1 MSKKPGIEIAQ
12 KLKRILFQR
21 FGDITDRIILFGSRS
36 KGTTQPDSDY
46 DILIV
51 LKTDYD
57 WIMEND
63 ILDACY
69 QLDLEYNLLTD
80 IKIISL
86 QELKSLKGKQP
97 FIMTAVAEGISI

>member
-12 KLKRILFQR
+12 KLKKILFQR

-36 KGTTQPDSDY
+36 KGTAQPDSDY

-69 QLDLEYNLLTD
+69 QLDLEYNLLT
-80 IKIISL
+80 I
-86 QELKSLKGKQP
+86 LKSYLCK
-97 FIMTAVAEGISI
+97 SLNH

>member
-12 KLKRILFQR
+12 KLKKILFQR

-36 KGTTQPDSDY
+36 KGTAQPDSDY

>member
-36 KGTTQPDSDY
+36 KGTAQPDSDY

-63 ILDACY
+63 ILDVYY
-69 QLDLEYNLLTD
+69 QIDLEYNLLTD

-86 QELKSLKGKQP
+86 QELTSLKGKQP
-97 FIMTAVAEGISI
+97 FIVTAVTEGISI